1 MKKAFSFIELIF
13 CIVIL
18 SFVFSTL
25 HLIYM
30 QIYKNYNFLGFFQR
44 LYDLEESLYN
54 NPKFKDIVI
63 NTSNLGSLELL
74 EEYVSD
80 DLFELKKLKIKDKNY
95 TSYFR

>member
-30 QIYKNYNFLGFFQR
+30 QIYKNYNFLGFF
-44 LYDLEESLYN
+44 
-54 NPKFKDIVI
+54 KDFM
-63 NTSNLGSLELL
+63 TW
-74 EEYVSD
+74 
-80 DLFELKKLKIKDKNY
+80 KKAYIIIQNSKI
-95 TSYFR
+95 